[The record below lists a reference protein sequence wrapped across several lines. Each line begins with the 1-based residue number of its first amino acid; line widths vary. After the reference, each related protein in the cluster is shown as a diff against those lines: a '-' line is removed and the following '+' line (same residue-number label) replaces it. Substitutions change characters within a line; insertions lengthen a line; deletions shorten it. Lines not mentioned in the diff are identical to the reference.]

1 LEICERMTT
10 NYKLKVDVAY
20 DWPFHDFCQFCQDH
34 DCTFKVIEAQ
44 GPGGGNPYVEFTFPE
59 MPSKA
64 VMEFFMITK
73 EDVNND

>member
-1 LEICERMTT
+1 MEICERMTT

-73 EDVNND
+73 EDIDNE